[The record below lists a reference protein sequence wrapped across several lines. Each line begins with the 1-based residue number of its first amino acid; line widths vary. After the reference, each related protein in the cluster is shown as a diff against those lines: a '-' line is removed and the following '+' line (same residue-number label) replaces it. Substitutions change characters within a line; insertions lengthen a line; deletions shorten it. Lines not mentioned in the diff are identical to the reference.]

1 MTVNFSLDEEPK
13 SKQEQTDTSEKPE
26 ATRTSNDSSSQTK
39 EESLINRINNYLLK
53 FSRVP
58 LKEKLFFVQHLGVML
73 KAGISLSKALQTLSL
88 QTKNKYFAFILSD
101 IAIKVEKGE
110 SFAECLKPY
119 QNVFGELFISMIE
132 AGEISGKLEE
142 VLNQLFIQMKK
153 EHALISKVKGAL
165 TYPVVIM
172 MAMFGIGVFMMIFV
186 VPRITA
192 IFTEMNVE
200 LPLPTKILIN
210 VSNAIA
216 NHGLISL
223 LIFISIVIIFV
234 RILKTY
240 KGKYIFQAI
249 LLKSPIIGPIM
260 KKINLARFARNISS
274 LLKTDIM
281 IVKTFQITAN
291 VLSNLHYRE
300 AILDMANHIKKGD
313 NLSDVIKQYPKLFPP
328 VVVQM
333 IAIGEQ
339 TGELDNILIEL
350 AEFYEEE
357 VDQIMENLPSI
368 IEPLLILM
376 LGTGVGGV
384 AVAIIM
390 PMYSITNSI

>member
-1 MTVNFSLDEEPK
+1 MPVNLSLNNELK
-13 SKQEQTDTSEKPE
+13 SKEEQNDVNEDPGAIKPQTEPNSQNKEK
-26 ATRTSNDSSSQTK
+26 
-39 EESLINRINNYLLK
+39 SLIDQINNYLLK
-53 FSRVP
+53 FTRIP

-101 IAIKVEKGE
+101 IALKVEKGG

-119 QNVFGELFISMIE
+119 KKIFGELFINMIE
-132 AGEISGKLEE
+132 AGEASGKLED
-142 VLNQLFIQMKK
+142 VLTQLFVQMKK

-165 TYPVVIM
+165 TYPIVIM
-172 MAMFGIGVFMMIFV
+172 VAMFAIGTFMMVFV
-186 VPRITA
+186 VPKITS
-192 IFTEMNVE
+192 IFTEMDVE
-200 LPLPTKILIN
+200 LPLPTKILIST
-210 VSNAIA
+210 SNAIA

-223 LIFISIVIIFV
+223 LIFISVIILAV
-234 RILKTY
+234 KILKTY
-240 KGKYIFQAI
+240 RGKYIFQAM
-249 LLKSPIIGPIM
+249 LLKMPIIGPII
-260 KKINLARFARNISS
+260 KKVNLARFARNISS

-281 IVKTFQITAN
+281 IIKTFQITAN

-300 AILDMANHIKKGD
+300 AILDMSAHIKKGD
-313 NLSDVIKQYPKLFPP
+313 NLSEVVKKYPKLFPP
-328 VVVQM
+328 VVTQM

-368 IEPLLILM
+368 IEPLLILI
-376 LGTGVGGV
+376 LGVGVGGV

-390 PMYSITNSI
+390 PMYSITSAI